1 MEEVYRKKMRQLK
14 WNSAGVGFFWF
25 VKLVGRLI
33 LDFWRKFAGDSY
45 CGAAFLGGSDS
56 RPDTHNDLRGRF
68 YGTFCSILRGQSQ

>member
-33 LDFWRKFAGDSY
+33 LDF
-45 CGAAFLGGSDS
+45 
-56 RPDTHNDLRGRF
+56 
-68 YGTFCSILRGQSQ
+68 